1 MNNFSYS
8 KRKFM
13 NGLMLGFSY
22 FSAILGILILAWI
35 LGDVTLKGIQGLNL
49 AFFTHLPTPPG
60 VLGGGLANAIVG
72 TLVLIALG
80 FVFGVP
86 VGVLGGIY
94 LAEYGNNPFGVAIR
108 FIAEVMSSLPSII
121 AGIFIYVLIVIPMGG
136 FSALS
141 GGIALAILMIPTVTK
156 TSEEMIRLVPRSIRE
171 ASLALG
177 IPYWKTVVKIVLSTA
192 LSGIMTGIMLAVARI
207 GGETAPLLFTAFNN
221 QFWSTSLT
229 QPISSLTVQ
238 IFNYAASPYDDW
250 HQQAWTAAL
259 VLILMVLILNIFAK
273 LFARNRMR

>member
-1 MNNFSYS
+1 
-8 KRKFM
+8 M